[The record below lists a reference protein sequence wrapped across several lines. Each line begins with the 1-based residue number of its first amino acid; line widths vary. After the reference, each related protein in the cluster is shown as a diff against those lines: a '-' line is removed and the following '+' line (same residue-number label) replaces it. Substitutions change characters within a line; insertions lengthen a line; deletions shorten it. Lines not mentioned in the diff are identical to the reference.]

1 MAGLRQLCNYDL
13 FKPSLD
19 FGVQLENTLR
29 TIWRP
34 STIKMLIRPH
44 SSIWAWNDNILCK
57 SVTKGGDLTT
67 PWVLVCL
74 GTVWYSICS
83 KHLKATLRFLS
94 KCLRTD
100 TAFLIKKY
108 KSFLQWPSTANVQGY
123 QTLARMRKSKCAV
136 DLVHELPSSMLS
148 NCEHRNGPWNW
159 AFNHRPFYPFC
170 CIMQV
175 VSGYINIQQQWHCYG
190 IAMALLSH
198 CYGIAMQLLG

>member
-57 SVTKGGDLTT
+57 SVTKGGDLTA

-74 GTVWYSICS
+74 GTVWYSISQNIS
-83 KHLKATLRFLS
+83 KPPCGSCPSA
-94 KCLRTD
+94 CART
-100 TAFLIKKY
+100 
-108 KSFLQWPSTANVQGY
+108 
-123 QTLARMRKSKCAV
+123 
-136 DLVHELPSSMLS
+136 LPSWSRS
-148 NCEHRNGPWNW
+148 TS
-159 AFNHRPFYPFC
+159 PFC
-170 CIMQV
+170 SDLNSQCPR
-175 VSGYINIQQQWHCYG
+175 VSNSCKDEEIKVRCW
-190 IAMALLSH
+190 LSSWTSKFN
-198 CYGIAMQLLG
+198 AFKLWTS